1 MANSDDSGGG
11 SIFSPARII
20 QNLFVETDFES
31 QAHTDME
38 GMIAAAD
45 PEKTQRLG
53 EKLVAAASVIEDIGM
68 ELKGRKDKVDWEGEG
83 ADSFRTWVTQMSSA
97 TLRLAEMSK
106 GAGDWMQTSAQ
117 TLREVKKDMPKY
129 SESSKATLD
138 QYLGHNPGGLLTLG
152 SRQPDSP
159 SSSSVLAGPSQGQ
172 AYDAS
177 QKLADDHGEAVRQM
191 RKLAQSYSMSSM
203 AIGGTEAPTFP
214 PMPKD
219 LMPPK
224 PPQSVHSSESIG
236 GSGADATP
244 AASVGAASSTSG
256 SVAAASTGQVD
267 RQVGTEIAG
276 GVAMPE
282 APAAPTGPANPAL
295 NGPTGPSN
303 PGPVLGAP
311 PVAPVTNPGMG
322 RVAGSGPGTFNGKAM
337 PGNGMGRMPG
347 VPGQSGTGNPRAFGR
362 MPGDH
367 GNGIYGGRPGTPANA
382 QAPRGLARGNVI
394 GAEAAAHGQQNR
406 GPMAGRP
413 GMGMGP
419 GGASQQG
426 IVGGRSLASRP
437 GGIVGS
443 SQLRPGMPAG
453 QPFTQGGAGLARG
466 ASNTGANAASAHGSN
481 AGRGLV
487 GGAQAGRP
495 GETREDNGQRP
506 DYLVEDE
513 ETWSQKNQRIAPP
526 VIE

>member
-11 SIFSPARII
+11 SIFNPARII

-106 GAGDWMQTSAQ
+106 GAGDWMKTSAQ
-117 TLREVKKDMPKY
+117 TLREVKADMPKY

-224 PPQSVHSSESIG
+224 PKMQGRSADSMVLLERTAPRRPLPRPRRWRFHCVSGRRRTYTGDRPPSGYGNRRRRRSAGRSRARHWPCE
-236 GSGADATP
+236 SGADGSNRPGQPRACSRCTP
-244 AASVGAASSTSG
+244 GCSCN
-256 SVAAASTGQVD
+256 Q
-267 RQVGTEIAG
+267 
-276 GVAMPE
+276 
-282 APAAPTGPANPAL
+282 
-295 NGPTGPSN
+295 
-303 PGPVLGAP
+303 
-311 PVAPVTNPGMG
+311 
-322 RVAGSGPGTFNGKAM
+322 
-337 PGNGMGRMPG
+337 PGNGPSYWYGARNVQRQG
-347 VPGQSGTGNPRAFGR
+347 DARKRA
-362 MPGDH
+362 
-367 GNGIYGGRPGTPANA
+367 
-382 QAPRGLARGNVI
+382 
-394 GAEAAAHGQQNR
+394 
-406 GPMAGRP
+406 GPH
-413 GMGMGP
+413 
-419 GGASQQG
+419 
-426 IVGGRSLASRP
+426 
-437 GGIVGS
+437 
-443 SQLRPGMPAG
+443 
-453 QPFTQGGAGLARG
+453 ARG
-466 ASNTGANAASAHGSN
+466 AWTDRHWESASLRTH
-481 AGRGLV
+481 AG
-487 GGAQAGRP
+487 
-495 GETREDNGQRP
+495 
-506 DYLVEDE
+506 
-513 ETWSQKNQRIAPP
+513 
-526 VIE
+526 